1 MQFANLYP
9 KIRSSIITLY
19 SGAFSASSIVFVFVK
34 FGYEHGIDYYYA
46 TGILFLVSLLILPA
60 TFFLLPEREVR
71 EDDSK
76 PPANEK
82 DPGNHAAFTIENKR
96 VLDKDAEDYCQENGI
111 KFSRQNFNRFYA
123 QNFNTIQPI
132 QLEKFQYIGSP
143 QLKRK
148 ENGETDR
155 TAPVELDAKIMVNAG
170 AQGVDKL
177 DLPLTKLDNTKE
189 KKKPE
194 PLPLKLSLYS
204 LPYIV
209 HQYWFCWLITYMV
222 GFSIIL
228 NKNFLLIL
236 TIDIN

>member
-19 SGAFSASSIVFVFVK
+19 SGAFSASSIVFVILKYV
-34 FGYEHGIDYYYA
+34 YEHGIDYYYA
-46 TGILFLVSLLILPA
+46 TGILFLISLLILPA
-60 TFFLLPEREVR
+60 TFFLLPAREVR

-76 PPANEK
+76 PFANEK
-82 DPGNHAAFTIENKR
+82 DPTNHAAFTIENR
-96 VLDKDAEDYCQENGI
+96 NALDKNADNYCNENGAENGI
-111 KFSRQNFNRFYA
+111 KFSRQKFNRFYER
-123 QNFNTIQPI
+123 NFNTIQPI
-132 QLEKFQYIGSP
+132 KLEKFQYIGSP

-148 ENGETDR
+148 ESGEETGA
-155 TAPVELDAKIMVNAG
+155 APVELDAKIMVNAG

-189 KKKPE
+189 KKPE
-194 PLPLKLSLYS
+194 QLPLKLSLYS

-222 GFSIIL
+222 RLAFR
-228 NKNFLLIL
+228 K
-236 TIDIN
+236 